1 MAATCCVHTDGNASR
16 VSIETDGRPV
26 AAADIVDDGTV
37 VLLRFRVD
45 GGHLPMQVRHQ
56 LMQAVFD
63 LPALQSR
70 RAVQASIPLGDVDLL
85 AGLRTHCADVDTRAA
100 GSTCLVDAV
109 AKGEG

>member
-1 MAATCCVHTDGNASR
+1 MAATCSVRTEGNASR
-16 VSIETDGRPV
+16 VSIESGGRPV

-45 GGHLPMQVRHQ
+45 GGHLPVHVRYQ

-63 LPALQSR
+63 MPVLQTR
-70 RAVQASIPLGDVDLL
+70 RTVQASLPLGDVDLL
-85 AGLRTHCADVDTRAA
+85 AGLRTHCAEVDTRAA

>member
-1 MAATCCVHTDGNASR
+1 MAATCSIRTDGHASR
-16 VSIETDGRPV
+16 VSIESDGRPV
-26 AAADIVDDGTV
+26 AAADIVDDGTA

-63 LPALQSR
+63 LPALQTR
-70 RAVQASIPLGDVDLL
+70 RVVHASLPLGDVDLL